1 MNLTKI
7 NSQNKMGGDQEN
19 LNNTKEVDPV
29 DNIDELDED
38 DDQCDIYMSMCGEFL
53 NKDYIIENKMTI
65 E

>member
-1 MNLTKI
+1 
-7 NSQNKMGGDQEN
+7 MGGDQEN